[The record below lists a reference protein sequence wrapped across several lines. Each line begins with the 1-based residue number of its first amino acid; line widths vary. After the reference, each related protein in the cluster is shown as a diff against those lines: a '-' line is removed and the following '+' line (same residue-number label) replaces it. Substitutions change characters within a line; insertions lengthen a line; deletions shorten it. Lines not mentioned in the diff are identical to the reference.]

1 MKNTL
6 SELCSNNW
14 HCREF
19 LDISHICRKV
29 RQSSLFSLQF
39 QQAYNLNTRNFSEN
53 VKHKIVLFHLY
64 FLLRGRV
71 WRNFALKIRIIDL
84 IFKFKGVNEFFEWMS
99 KRVVPEPTFITLNQ
113 PVGGLTVA
121 FVSCWTFIA
130 IYELQ
135 KSEIPLSNHP
145 QNITICDF
153 KQFFFK
159 YLSNLFC
166 YVLLCFKW
174 SSV

>member
-84 IFKFKGVNEFFEWMS
+84 ILKCKFEVILWMNAQMS
-99 KRVVPEPTFITLNQ
+99 TSRTRTNLHITLNELLNKL
-113 PVGGLTVA
+113 VYTVLHIWQGRIV
-121 FVSCWTFIA
+121 F
-130 IYELQ
+130 L
-135 KSEIPLSNHP
+135 K
-145 QNITICDF
+145 NI
-153 KQFFFK
+153 
-159 YLSNLFC
+159 
-166 YVLLCFKW
+166 
-174 SSV
+174 

>member
-84 IFKFKGVNEFFEWMS
+84 ILKLKGVILWMNEQTSSSRTNFHNSESTSWRSYSRICVM
-99 KRVVPEPTFITLNQ
+99 LY
-113 PVGGLTVA
+113 
-121 FVSCWTFIA
+121 
-130 IYELQ
+130 IY
-135 KSEIPLSNHP
+135 
-145 QNITICDF
+145 
-153 KQFFFK
+153 
-159 YLSNLFC
+159 SNLWAPKIRDPSQQPPAR
-166 YVLLCFKW
+166 YYYLWL
-174 SSV
+174 

>member
-1 MKNTL
+1 
-6 SELCSNNW
+6 
-14 HCREF
+14 
-19 LDISHICRKV
+19 
-29 RQSSLFSLQF
+29 
-39 QQAYNLNTRNFSEN
+39 
-53 VKHKIVLFHLY
+53 
-64 FLLRGRV
+64 
-71 WRNFALKIRIIDL
+71 
-84 IFKFKGVNEFFEWMS
+84 MS
-99 KRVVPEPTFITLNQ
+99 KRVVPEPTFKTLNQ

-121 FVSCWTFIA
+121 FVSCCTFIA